1 MSNSVV
7 AYVSLL
13 RIFRSSNPATL
24 HDNHFIR
31 RAISHFGSVVAR
43 HSLTTIVVTVVIGV
57 SLCVPVPFL
66 YHQAL
71 STNFPNHVWTS
82 TESFANSERLIPDVS
97 VKQAWIYGGW
107 MKALERETLLEA
119 VAVQDK
125 LLGPILGCDT
135 VG

>member
-1 MSNSVV
+1 MSNSLV

-31 RAISHFGSVVAR
+31 RAISHFGSIVAR
-43 HSLTTIVVTVVIGV
+43 RSLITIVLTIAIGV

-66 YHQAL
+66 YHQAWP
-71 STNFPNHVWTS
+71 TNFPNHVWTS
-82 TESFANSERLIPDVS
+82 TESFANSESLIPDIS
-97 VKQAWIYGGW
+97 IKQAWIYGGW

-125 LLGPILGCDT
+125 LLGPILSCDT

>member
-24 HDNHFIR
+24 HDNHYVR
-31 RAISHFGSVVAR
+31 RAISHFGSIVAR
-43 HSLTTIVVTVVIGV
+43 HSLVTIVVTVAIGV

-82 TESFANSERLIPDVS
+82 TESFANSEGLIPDVS
-97 VKQAWIYGGW
+97 IKQAWIYGGW

-119 VAVQDK
+119 LAVQDK
-125 LLGPILGCDT
+125 LHGPILSCDT